1 MQTIIRPEHFRAWLI
16 ILLLVFHLPVSWGV
30 ELVELPREVF
40 AGDPL
45 PLRIY
50 TGPEVEE
57 IQVALVRS
65 ENTSTPV
72 EEVLV
77 RGNGFLLGKSSSEIE
92 RKVWLA
98 LLGVPSTAIEGQYQ
112 VRVGSSKRLLSTE
125 VIYIR
130 GQQFFHEE
138 IPLDQEMTDLRT
150 EESERKIAELQELL
164 KRVNQ
169 FDPDSIFHQGC
180 FQLPVEGFRRTSGFG
195 DRRTFLYTGGTT
207 DRSIH
212 TGIDFATPKGT
223 PVHACARGQVVLA
236 RNRILTGNTVVL
248 EHLPGIYSLYYHLD
262 AIEVKEG
269 AGVSRGSRI
278 GMSGATGL
286 VTGPHLHW
294 EIRTGGVP
302 VNPEAFVEGGAL
314 DKFLELGETPPEFE

>member
-1 MQTIIRPEHFRAWLI
+1 
-16 ILLLVFHLPVSWGV
+16 VK
-30 ELVELPREVF
+30 
-40 AGDPL
+40 
-45 PLRIY
+45 
-50 TGPEVEE
+50 
-57 IQVALVRS
+57 
-65 ENTSTPV
+65 
-72 EEVLV
+72 
-77 RGNGFLLGKSSSEIE
+77 GNGFPLGKNSPEIE
-92 RKVWLA
+92 RKVWIA
-98 LLGVPSTAIEGQYQ
+98 LLGVPSTAVEGQYQ
-112 VRVGSSKRLLSTE
+112 VRVGSSKRLLCTG
-125 VIYIR
+125 VINIR

-150 EESERKIAELQELL
+150 EENERKFVELQELL
-164 KRVNQ
+164 KRINQ
-169 FDPDSIFHQGC
+169 FDPHSIFHQGC

-195 DRRTFLYTGGTT
+195 DRRTFLYTGGKT

-248 EHLPGIYSLYYHLD
+248 EHLPGVYSLYYHLD
-262 AIEVKEG
+262 GIEVKEG

-278 GMSGATGL
+278 GTSGATGL

-314 DKFLELGETPPEFE
+314 DKFLELGETSPEFEEGR